1 MWALPGPRGA
11 IQDRV
16 TPWLEADSMDGGGGG
31 PGRAAGGGGAGQPGL
46 GEAPAPGGAPE
57 EEQALGEATRS
68 PFQGGQCGSQPTLWG
83 QE

>member
-11 IQDRV
+11 VQDRV

-31 PGRAAGGGGAGQPGL
+31 PGRAAGGGGAGQLGP
-46 GEAPAPGGAPE
+46 GEAPAPGGHLE
-57 EEQALGEATRS
+57 EERALGEATHS
-68 PFQGGQCGSQPTLWG
+68 PFQGGQGGSQPTLLG